1 MEIRLLRLSAFVAL
15 LLMTCA
21 GAAQA
26 KAKPKPAPTPT
37 PGQMQAA
44 VRRAERSSDL
54 WATVNVCNTKRY
66 PNTIGIRGQMPA
78 LGFTAQLRM
87 RFGVEYWTGKSFT
100 PIRGLEKSI
109 ALNPAATGL
118 QQGGV
123 MFSFRPHAGSLR
135 GSVSFEWRYGR
146 RLIGR
151 AKRLTRLHHRAADYG
166 DPKGFSSGK
175 CVIP

>member
-1 MEIRLLRLSAFVAL
+1 METRLLRLSAFVAL
-15 LLMTCA
+15 LLITCA

-26 KAKPKPAPTPT
+26 KAASTPTPT
-37 PGQMQAA
+37 PGQMRSA

-54 WATVNVCNTKRY
+54 WATVNVCNTRRY
-66 PNTIGIRGQMPA
+66 PNTIGIRGQMPT

-87 RFGVEYWTGKSFT
+87 RFAVEYWTGKAFT
-100 PIRGLEKSI
+100 PIRGLET
-109 ALNPAATGL
+109 AVTLNPAATGL

-123 MFSFRPHAGSLR
+123 MFTFGRHAGSLR

-146 RLIGR
+146 RLIGHT
-151 AKRLTRLHHRAADYG
+151 KRLTRLHHRNADYG
-166 DPKGFSSGK
+166 DPKGFSSGT